1 MTAFEKL
8 RLKLIRMLKLLGNL
22 SRSPTRLWHF
32 VPEPDWGL
40 PSQTMPEHPLS
51 WGLVIMLSF
60 ALLAMLASAKFWSFY
75 CKTCLSEYSKWLP
88 PVAFSHLCS
97 APNSFFAG
105 ALPRTPLREL
115 TALPQM
121 PYWFEGALL
130 LRWMGGDGQKWMG
143 QQRDRGERKG
153 GERRRGDGPLR
164 KFLDPPPD
172 ALTFA
177 RSKHQK
183 PKGYACRMATKFSS
197 AVSRLLTSFLPKPL
211 FYLASMVTG
220 MSTSIHATST
230 YGNFLYKRQVYSVK
244 ASICV
249 ALLLSCQGPQWPYS
263 TVCRNSASD

>member
-1 MTAFEKL
+1 
-8 RLKLIRMLKLLGNL
+8 
-22 SRSPTRLWHF
+22 
-32 VPEPDWGL
+32 
-40 PSQTMPEHPLS
+40 
-51 WGLVIMLSF
+51 
-60 ALLAMLASAKFWSFY
+60 
-75 CKTCLSEYSKWLP
+75 
-88 PVAFSHLCS
+88 
-97 APNSFFAG
+97 
-105 ALPRTPLREL
+105 
-115 TALPQM
+115 
-121 PYWFEGALL
+121 
-130 LRWMGGDGQKWMG
+130 MG

-230 YGNFLYKRQVYSVK
+230 YGNFFLQK
-244 ASICV
+244 AS
-249 ALLLSCQGPQWPYS
+249 LLSKSQHMRRSIVELSRTAVTILYRTVTCYS
-263 TVCRNSASD
+263 HMLQCSSSSYNKLL